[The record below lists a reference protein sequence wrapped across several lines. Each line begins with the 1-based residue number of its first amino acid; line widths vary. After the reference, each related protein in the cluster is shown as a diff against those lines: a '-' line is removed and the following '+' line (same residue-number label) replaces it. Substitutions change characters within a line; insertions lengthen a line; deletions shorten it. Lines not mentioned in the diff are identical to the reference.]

1 MNEQWIIGELS
12 KAMDNPAVKFG
23 DRTTIEQ
30 AVFDLACSRLRD
42 NIKTLNENERLR
54 QQLNRDV
61 QVAKDYEATIERM
74 RIERDTARLEGKIRA
89 KPTDLEAE
97 VERLRAA
104 LKQISEIGHDPDN
117 GTVPYEAKIAD
128 KALCLTDNSSPG

>member
-1 MNEQWIIGELS
+1 MNEQWIIGCLEDAS
-12 KAMDNPAVKFG
+12 TPNRIRPA
-23 DRTTIEQ
+23 Q
-30 AVFDLACSRLRD
+30 WWFD
-42 NIKTLNENERLR
+42 NENERLR

-97 VERLRAA
+97 VERLTKRIEE
-104 LKQISEIGHDPDN
+104 LERERTSR
-117 GTVPYEAKIAD
+117 
-128 KALCLTDNSSPG
+128 S